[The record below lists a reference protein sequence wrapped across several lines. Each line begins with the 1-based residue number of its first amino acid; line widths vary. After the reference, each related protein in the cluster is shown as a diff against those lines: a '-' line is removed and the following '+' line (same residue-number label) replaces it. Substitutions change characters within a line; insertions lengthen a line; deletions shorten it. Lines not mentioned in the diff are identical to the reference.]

1 MALEA
6 ALAAKR
12 ICVQMSDDI
21 KKIELLQFEQRDGER
36 AKDLDEANRMVREAT
51 KIVATPV
58 GAARFIETKMR
69 NVGAKY
75 GGGFPNANAALA
87 LCQQPTS
94 PDLFIVGDFT
104 LYDPTSPCRFNEA
117 LSLKVSCLYSA
128 AGTVIVVG

>member
-21 KKIELLQFEQRDGER
+21 KKIELLQFEHDGER

-58 GAARFIETKMR
+58 AAARFIETKMR

-117 LSLKVSCLYSA
+117 LSLKVSCLYNCRLAQS
-128 AGTVIVVG
+128 